1 MEVAQQSREAI
12 EAAVRAVI
20 TAQFNKDIV
29 GAVEAEKR
37 CMDLVKQELLAL
49 QRTAEDLKRDGEIG
63 VM

>member
-1 MEVAQQSREAI
+1 MR
-12 EAAVRAVI
+12 AAI

-37 CMDLVKQELLAL
+37 GMDLVKQELLAL

-63 VM
+63 IM